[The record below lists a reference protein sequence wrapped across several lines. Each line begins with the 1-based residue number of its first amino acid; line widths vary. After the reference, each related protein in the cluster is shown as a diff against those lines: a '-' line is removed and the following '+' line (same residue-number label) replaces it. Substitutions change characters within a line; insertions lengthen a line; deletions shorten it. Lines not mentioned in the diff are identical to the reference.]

1 MKIIRSS
8 KCNLKY
14 LTSEK
19 REQLENIRLEY
30 TKVVN
35 LFIDLFWENTP
46 KKFGLLKDVLN
57 PVSELTWFSQ
67 RMIQNAARESIDMI
81 SSAKAQAEEAEE
93 EPIKPVHF
101 GNRMVL
107 SNSVCDFQSPKN
119 SKEFDNWL
127 HLQSIGNKLRIDIPI
142 RRHKHF
148 NQLMN
153 EGRLCTTV
161 QILRNHVQF
170 SFEIETGPKLP
181 FDSCIGID
189 TGIKSL
195 ATLSTGE
202 HLGTELESKIQR
214 IKRCKRGSKGQKRA
228 RVDLKSYISLT
239 AKEVVKH
246 GSLIVFENLK
256 GISKNTKKSKRLS
269 KSMRSVIGNWN
280 QAYWMQRL
288 KSASERNRVSFRTV
302 SPFNTSI
309 TCPICNQ
316 IDKRNRKSQ
325 GIFLCQSCGYTDN
338 ADVNAARNILNRF
351 LTGPYGAGCQAK
363 MI

>member
-1 MKIIRSS
+1 M
-8 KCNLKY
+8 
-14 LTSEK
+14 TSEK
-19 REQLENIRLEY
+19 REQLENIRAEY

-46 KKFGLLKDVLN
+46 KKNDLLKGVLN
-57 PVSELTWFSQ
+57 LVKEDTWFSQ
-67 RMIQNAARESIDMI
+67 RMIRDCAREAIDMI
-81 SSAKAQAEEAEE
+81 ISAKAQAEEAEE
-93 EPIKPVHF
+93 EPIKPVHS

-107 SNSVCDFQSPKN
+107 SNSIAIFQSPKN

-127 HLQSIGNKLRIDIPI
+127 HFQSIGRNIIFDIPI

-148 NQLMN
+148 NQLME
-153 EGRLCTTV
+153 EGHLCTTV
-161 QILRNHVQF
+161 EILRNHVQF

-181 FDSCIGID
+181 FDSCIGVD

-202 HLGTELESKIQR
+202 HLGTEIEAKIQR
-214 IKRCKRGSKGQKRA
+214 IKRCNKGSKGQKRA
-228 RVDLKSYISLT
+228 RADLKSYISLT
-239 AKEVVKH
+239 AKEVVKY

-256 GISKNTKKSKRLS
+256 GISKNTKKSKRLN

-288 KSASERNRVSFRTV
+288 KFASERNRVSFRTV

-309 TCPICNQ
+309 TCPICGL

-325 GIFLCQSCGYTDN
+325 EIFLCQSCGYTDN

>member
-1 MKIIRSS
+1 
-8 KCNLKY
+8 

-127 HLQSIGNKLRIDIPI
+127 HLQSI
-142 RRHKHF
+142 
-148 NQLMN
+148 
-153 EGRLCTTV
+153 
-161 QILRNHVQF
+161 
-170 SFEIETGPKLP
+170 ETNLELI
-181 FDSCIGID
+181 FQSED
-189 TGIKSL
+189 TN
-195 ATLSTGE
+195 
-202 HLGTELESKIQR
+202 
-214 IKRCKRGSKGQKRA
+214 
-228 RVDLKSYISLT
+228 IS
-239 AKEVVKH
+239 
-246 GSLIVFENLK
+246 IN
-256 GISKNTKKSKRLS
+256 
-269 KSMRSVIGNWN
+269 
-280 QAYWMQRL
+280 
-288 KSASERNRVSFRTV
+288 
-302 SPFNTSI
+302 
-309 TCPICNQ
+309 
-316 IDKRNRKSQ
+316 
-325 GIFLCQSCGYTDN
+325 
-338 ADVNAARNILNRF
+338 
-351 LTGPYGAGCQAK
+351 
-363 MI
+363 

>member
-1 MKIIRSS
+1 M
-8 KCNLKY
+8 
-14 LTSEK
+14 TSEK
-19 REQLENIRLEY
+19 REQLEVIRAEY

-46 KKFGLLKDVLN
+46 KKIDLLKGVLN
-57 PVSELTWFSQ
+57 LVKESTWFSQ
-67 RMIQNAARESIDMI
+67 RMIQNSAREAIDMI
-81 SSAKAQAEEAEE
+81 SAAKAQAEEAEE
-93 EPIKPVHF
+93 EPIKPAHF
-101 GNRMVL
+101 GNRMIL
-107 SNSVCDFQSPKN
+107 SKSIALFELPKN
-119 SKEFDNWL
+119 TKEFDNWL
-127 HLQSIGNKLRIDIPI
+127 HLQSIGNQIIFDIPI

-148 NQLMN
+148 NQLME
-153 EGRLCTTV
+153 EGKLCTTV

-195 ATLSTGE
+195 AALSTGE

-214 IKRCKRGSKGQKRA
+214 IKRCKNGSKGQKRA

-256 GISKNTKKSKRLS
+256 GISKNTKKSKRLH

-288 KSASERNRVSFRTV
+288 KFACERNRVSYASV

-309 TCPICNQ
+309 TCPVCNL

-325 GIFLCQSCGYTDN
+325 GIFLCQSCGYTAN

-363 MI
+363 VPVEQLYVLL

>member
-1 MKIIRSS
+1 M
-8 KCNLKY
+8 
-14 LTSEK
+14 TSEK
-19 REQLENIRLEY
+19 REQLEVIRQEY

-46 KKFGLLKDVLN
+46 KKVDLLKDVLN
-57 PVSELTWFSQ
+57 LVKDVTWFSQ
-67 RMIQNAARESIDMI
+67 RMIRDCARESIGMI
-81 SSAKAQAEEAEE
+81 SAAKAQAEEAEEAEE
-93 EPIKPVHF
+93 EPIKPIHY
-101 GNRMVL
+101 GNRMIL
-107 SNSVCDFQSPKN
+107 SNSICDLQSPKN
-119 SKEFDNWL
+119 TKEFDNWL
-127 HLQSIGNKLRIDIPI
+127 HFQAIGNKIIFDIPI

-148 NQLMN
+148 NQLME

-181 FDSCIGID
+181 KDSCIGID

-202 HLGTELESKIQR
+202 HFGTELESKIQR
-214 IKRCKRGSKGQKRA
+214 IKRCKKGSKGQKRA
-228 RVDLKSYISLT
+228 RADLKSYISLT

-288 KSASERNRVSFRTV
+288 KSACERNRVSYASV

-351 LTGPYGAGCQAK
+351 LTGKYGSGCQAK

>member
-1 MKIIRSS
+1 M
-8 KCNLKY
+8 
-14 LTSEK
+14 TSEK
-19 REQLENIRLEY
+19 RKQLEVIRIEY

-35 LFIDLFWENTP
+35 LFVDLFWENTP
-46 KKFGLLKDVLN
+46 KKIDLLKDVLN
-57 PVSELTWFSQ
+57 LVKDSTWFSQ
-67 RMIQNAARESIDMI
+67 RMIQNAARESMDMI
-81 SSAKAQAEEAEE
+81 SSAKAQAEETKED
-93 EPIKPVHF
+93 PIKPVHS
-101 GNRMVL
+101 GNRLIL
-107 SNSVCDFQSPKN
+107 SSAIALFESPKN
-119 SKEFDNWL
+119 TKEFDNWL
-127 HLQSIGNKLRIDIPI
+127 HIQSIGKKIRIDIPI
-142 RRHKHF
+142 RRHRHF
-148 NQLMN
+148 NQLMK

-181 FDSCIGID
+181 KDSCIGVD

-228 RVDLKSYISLT
+228 RADLKSYISLT

-256 GISKNTKKSKRLS
+256 GISKNTKKSKRLH

-288 KSASERNRVSFRTV
+288 KSACERNRVSYASV

-351 LTGPYGAGCQAK
+351 LTGKYGSGCQAK

>member
-1 MKIIRSS
+1 M
-8 KCNLKY
+8 
-14 LTSEK
+14 TSEK
-19 REQLENIRLEY
+19 REQLEVIRQEY

-46 KKFGLLKDVLN
+46 KKMDLLKDVLN
-57 PVSELTWFSQ
+57 PISELTWFSQ
-67 RMIQNAARESIDMI
+67 RMIKDCARESIDMI
-81 SSAKAQAEEAEE
+81 SSAKTKAEEAEE
-93 EPIKPVHF
+93 EPIKPIHY
-101 GNRMVL
+101 GNRMIL
-107 SNSVCDFQSPKN
+107 SDSIALFQSPKTT
-119 SKEFDNWL
+119 KEFDNWL
-127 HLQSIGNKLRIDIPI
+127 HLQSIGKKIRIDIPI

-148 NQLMN
+148 NQLMD
-153 EGRLCTTV
+153 EGHLCTTV
-161 QILRNHVQF
+161 QILRNHIQF
-170 SFEIETGPKLP
+170 SFEIETGSKLP
-181 FDSCIGID
+181 KDSCIGID

-202 HLGTELESKIQR
+202 HFGTELESKIQR

-256 GISKNTKKSKRLS
+256 GISKNTKKSKRLN

-288 KSASERNRVSFRTV
+288 KSACERNRVSYATV

-309 TCPICNQ
+309 TCPICNL
-316 IDKRNRKSQ
+316 IDKRNRNNQ
-325 GIFLCQSCGYTDN
+325 EVFLCQSCGYTDN

-363 MI
+363 LI